1 MTDRAQ
7 STTSGV
13 SVASTRK
20 VFSVLRG
27 NPTWLLALLLFVVFS
42 FASPHFLTAYNLGN
56 IVAQSALIGFLA
68 VGLTPILVSGN
79 IDLSVGSVLGLT
91 ACLVIGLQ
99 GQVGLPIAILV
110 VLGAGAGL
118 GLVNGLIVEKI
129 GINSFIVTLAGMIGV
144 RGLAF
149 LYAGDTSLASPDFT
163 LHDIGA
169 YSVGPF
175 SVISLFFLGSVAVFQ
190 WVMKRTLHGRNTY
203 AIGGN
208 RTAAVDAGV
217 PVQRHVIINF
227 ILCGLMAA
235 VAGIAIASDLG
246 AATPSYGKDYE
257 LWAVIAVVLGGT
269 SLRGGKGDLLGT
281 LAAVIALSILRNGL
295 NLVGVSPFFVP
306 VIMGSALIL
315 VLLFDRLSSNRS
327 HTAE

>member
-1 MTDRAQ
+1 MTNRADALADN
-7 STTSGV
+7 SRLSAV
-13 SVASTRK
+13 TRG
-20 VFSVLRG
+20 FAFARR
-27 NPTWLLALLLFVVFS
+27 NPIWLLALSLMVVFS
-42 FASPHFLTAYNLGN
+42 LTSPHFLTPYNLGN
-56 IVAQSALIGFLA
+56 ILAQSALIGFLA

-99 GQVGLPIAILV
+99 GPLGLPVAILV
-110 VLGAGAGL
+110 SLGAGAGL

-149 LYAGDTSLASPDFT
+149 LYAGDNSLAAPDFT

-169 YSVGPF
+169 ISVGPV
-175 SVISLFFLGSVAVFQ
+175 SLISLAFLGSVLAFQ
-190 WVMKRTLHGRNTY
+190 WVMKRTVHGRNTY

-208 RTAAVDAGV
+208 RSAAVDAGV
-217 PVQRHVIINF
+217 QVQRHVIINF
-227 ILCGLMAA
+227 VLCGLMAA
-235 VAGIAIASDLG
+235 LAGIAIASDLG

-269 SLRGGKGDLLGT
+269 SLRGGKGDLFGT
-281 LAAVIALSILRNGL
+281 LAAVIALSVLRNGL

-315 VLLFDRLSSNRS
+315 VLLFDRLSSS
-327 HTAE
+327 HKPAAE

>member
-1 MTDRAQ
+1 MTDHTRP
-7 STTSGV
+7 SDLSLSGV
-13 SVASTRK
+13 SVSRGLIQ
-20 VFSVLRG
+20 LRR
-27 NPTWLLALLLFVVFS
+27 NPIWLLALLLFTVFS
-42 FASPHFLTAYNLGN
+42 FSSPYFLTTYNLGN

-68 VGLTPILVSGN
+68 VGLTPVLISGN

-99 GQVGLPIAILV
+99 GQVGLPLAIV
-110 VLGAGAGL
+110 AALGAGAGL

-129 GINSFIVTLAGMIGV
+129 GLNSFIVTLAGMIGV

-149 LYAGDTSLASPDFT
+149 LYAGDTSIAAPNFT
-163 LHDIGA
+163 LHDFGA
-169 YSVGPF
+169 FAVGPF
-175 SVISLFFLGSVAVFQ
+175 SVISLFFLGSVVIFQ
-190 WVMKRTLHGRNTY
+190 WMMKRTLHGRNTY

-208 RTAAVDAGV
+208 RTAAIDAGI
-217 PVQRHVIINF
+217 PVQHHVVANF

-246 AATPSYGKDYE
+246 AATPSFGKDYE

-281 LAAVIALSILRNGL
+281 LAAVIALSVLRNGL

-315 VLLFDRLSSNRS
+315 VLLFDRLSSSRK
-327 HTAE
+327 HAAE